1 MCVGMSLLCKISTY
15 NLLAIL
21 YAVLLILLLSAHM
34 LGLVP
39 RSLIFFQEW
48 GAIPIQ
54 NYILLLASI
63 GVIFFLPGYFILRL
77 IDVGCSIRSLDAFVF
92 SFLLSY
98 FYTPFVGL
106 ISLLFLGKIST
117 VFYLSI
123 SFLLLICTYALGIFL
138 KKNVKMNRRDGK
150 VHLDLILLITII
162 AFFVATLA
170 FSKDYG
176 YIMCDIWVHQGASL
190 SIVKYGLDA
199 VRMPSGWLHVG
210 LACLFGFYGF
220 PIINSTLVIN
230 LLQIMP
236 ILAFYCMARQ
246 IFKEQSNAL
255 GSISTIFFSLFSG
268 FGWIFA
274 LLMQTDN
281 WNSAL
286 VHTASVAANDTLFSN
301 LWSLPGLSP
310 ALGVGFTAFFALIY
324 LLFCTS
330 KSRKT
335 VITLT
340 LLTFITGWFVHISEV
355 LVFIALLIM
364 LLLCGFMSRHSLSI
378 SIASISGLFSV
389 LMASQILP
397 TTGLFHVGFWQ
408 SLLLLLFLS
417 TATLL
422 NIIFQKKSRFF
433 KRNILDIRHNRTIYM
448 SVTMLILFLWLFS
461 YYLWVQIEPTLWDLR
476 GVNSD
481 IRFVP
486 WYAYP
491 IRLGI
496 VGFFALI
503 AMLFDL
509 GSGGSFK
516 ENIGHIS
523 SLLIL
528 CGGLFFLG
536 KAITIANIY
545 FIDPNYWEICIVRYF
560 LYAIISLIATVF
572 FARILSFMSVR
583 IRSILNIKRKLLIGL
598 ATSVLLSSILI
609 IGTTSTLFSIDY
621 WADQSRST
629 VSEDLNIAKVTAE
642 ESAPLR
648 NALFVGFSPGSMYA
662 LDRLGVKRISEPMR
676 GIIISSSNAETYYFE
691 TWFTGTNYLL
701 YIYEFDD
708 YVLKSNRD
716 SFICTNVLQAFD
728 PVYKINET
736 LIYELPYG
744 VPPTTESEVLL
755 LTPTGSPYTSILNAF
770 AQTNSSYDVALP
782 SAFTNLYYPIIV
794 LPYDPLD
801 NELSQKLTK
810 RLDEGATLIVFNVDK
825 LGNFAE
831 KLNLIRK
838 DKIAPVEPID
848 SWKISIG
855 EGQIKT
861 TMQNEQTTMNVTGQ
875 TNINGW
881 LRIDYIFQEPWNS
894 KNAEALAFKFKS
906 NKPVQSVR
914 FALFDINNNYQA
926 YTLPYTYAG
935 EWKEF
940 KLNFYNF
947 TEASTSMNLSAIS
960 KIRIGIN
967 GEPNSVYDFYFSDI
981 EIILKPNSVPSNSIA
996 YKQQT
1001 LTLPAA
1007 INVPIL
1013 NTNNATAFYMLN
1025 ETKVSPLIIQEN
1037 YGAGK
1042 LIYVNAFPLIDNK
1055 ETSLKILPEVLKWIK
1070 DTTELPS
1077 FNWTRDNINQR
1088 FEMYT
1093 KRVTAQGS
1101 INIDSNSIM
1110 FINGFELKLQAQD
1123 YSNIHF
1129 SIKATNIEI
1138 TPYTMG
1144 TYAKISFYEPFE
1156 LNIFENEKL
1165 LSKYYV
1171 TNNSTLLVKDP
1182 RITVHGETQL
1192 EESFWR
1198 KKAEHWGRTLIF
1210 NGETAFT
1217 IHYPNVYLFIFDFKY
1232 NGSFRSFTV
1241 YSDLVKLYPQLEQ
1254 VHTSLY
1260 LSIIVLVLIATIEK
1274 VRKTQEPKEN
1284 FSNQ

>member
-1 MCVGMSLLCKISTY
+1 MGIFVV
-15 NLLAIL
+15 LA
-21 YAVLLILLLSAHM
+21 LLLKNNM
-34 LGLVP
+34 CGFLVDM
-39 RSLIFFQEW
+39 SKHFMTFIILA
-48 GAIPIQ
+48 GA
-54 NYILLLASI
+54 L
-63 GVIFFLPGYFILRL
+63 
-77 IDVGCSIRSLDAFVF
+77 FVF
-92 SFLLSY
+92 
-98 FYTPFVGL
+98 
-106 ISLLFLGKIST
+106 GKS
-117 VFYLSI
+117 
-123 SFLLLICTYALGIFL
+123 
-138 KKNVKMNRRDGK
+138 
-150 VHLDLILLITII
+150 ITITK
-162 AFFVATLA
+162 V
-170 FSKDYG
+170 Y
-176 YIMCDIWVHQGASL
+176 
-190 SIVKYGLDA
+190 
-199 VRMPSGWLHVG
+199 
-210 LACLFGFYGF
+210 
-220 PIINSTLVIN
+220 LV
-230 LLQIMP
+230 
-236 ILAFYCMARQ
+236 
-246 IFKEQSNAL
+246 
-255 GSISTIFFSLFSG
+255 
-268 FGWIFA
+268 
-274 LLMQTDN
+274 
-281 WNSAL
+281 
-286 VHTASVAANDTLFSN
+286 SVD
-301 LWSLPGLSP
+301 
-310 ALGVGFTAFFALIY
+310 
-324 LLFCTS
+324 
-330 KSRKT
+330 
-335 VITLT
+335 
-340 LLTFITGWFVHISEV
+340 
-355 LVFIALLIM
+355 
-364 LLLCGFMSRHSLSI
+364 
-378 SIASISGLFSV
+378 
-389 LMASQILP
+389 
-397 TTGLFHVGFWQ
+397 
-408 SLLLLLFLS
+408 
-417 TATLL
+417 
-422 NIIFQKKSRFF
+422 
-433 KRNILDIRHNRTIYM
+433 
-448 SVTMLILFLWLFS
+448 
-461 YYLWVQIEPTLWDLR
+461 
-476 GVNSD
+476 
-481 IRFVP
+481 
-486 WYAYP
+486 
-491 IRLGI
+491 
-496 VGFFALI
+496 
-503 AMLFDL
+503 
-509 GSGGSFK
+509 
-516 ENIGHIS
+516 
-523 SLLIL
+523 
-528 CGGLFFLG
+528 
-536 KAITIANIY
+536 
-545 FIDPNYWEICIVRYF
+545 YWEIRILRYF
-560 LYAIISLIATVF
+560 LHGVVAIIATM
-572 FARILSFMSVR
+572 FALY
-583 IRSILNIKRKLLIGL
+583 
-598 ATSVLLSSILI
+598 LLSSIRDRLRQAEMEKRGLSLKFLTAI
-609 IGTTSTLFSIDY
+609 LLALVIVAGTMSTAFTVDY
-621 WADQSRST
+621 WANQPRRAVTKDLGIATLSLGENTPFMNQSAT
-629 VSEDLNIAKVTAE
+629 FVSITAP
-642 ESAPLR
+642 SAD
-648 NALFVGFSPGSMYA
+648 V
-662 LDRLGVKRISEPMR
+662 LDRLGIKRVYDPMR
-676 GIIISSSNAETYYFE
+676 STIALTSNPATYYFG
-691 TWFTGTNYLL
+691 TWFTKANYLL
-701 YIYEFDD
+701 YVPEFDD
-708 YVLKSNRD
+708 YILKSNRD
-716 SFICTNVLQAFD
+716 SFLCTNVLQAVD

-744 VPPTTESEVLL
+744 VPPTPESEVLL

-914 FALFDINNNYQA
+914 FVLFDINNNYQA